1 MGCIMMSSGDGTSS
15 IDGGARPARGRGAVL
30 SSLLAA
36 VSTVALSAGA
46 ALAADDTAQRPT
58 GEQAAVQALMAKIE
72 SMEQRING
80 LQAELKLA
88 KANGSK
94 ASGMARSASL
104 ASRLPADAKPLP
116 ELNDA
121 KANGSKATSVA
132 QSASPASEP
141 PADAK
146 TFAELWEAKGDGDR
160 TSSTTQSGSRAS
172 KLPAGATAYA
182 DAKSGDAQPKFLLAA
197 DLKAP
202 PPTAN
207 GKDLFGAG
215 AAPVPAL
222 KIGMYGEIK
231 FMSAQ
236 NPNANGQWQ
245 NGFDMGRLVL
255 LPTYQVTDNIVF
267 NAEIEFEHAG
277 AGFDN
282 DDKLHGTA
290 EIEQAFFDF
299 RFNDYF
305 TLRSPGVD
313 LVPISFNNL
322 YHEPTLFYSVD
333 RPELA
338 NGLIPSTWVAPSAGF
353 YGKIVDGLN
362 YQFQISQSA
371 EDFGDDFDH
380 RGPNGAPILG
390 GYAAGVNGADAL
402 GFAHAPLGG
411 FTQMSNTAAYTFR
424 LSYTP
429 SFLPGFAG
437 SSAVYYS
444 PNITPRGAYA
454 DDFLEDGVTNRPLG
468 SNAMTIFDT
477 EFRYRMPNTGLEL
490 RAEYAYVNFSNPENL
505 RANNDS
511 ITNPD
516 GATNNVGK
524 DMYGYSG
531 EVAYHFNM
539 GTILGSQWEAVP
551 FYRYTRQNLQTGGVF
566 GIDPNGSTGSG
577 DMQFHDVGIAVYP
590 SPNLVLKLNYQ
601 KAIDKS
607 PNGPMSDKV
616 IAGVG
621 WLW

>member
-1 MGCIMMSSGDGTSS
+1 MSIRDCTRPPALLSTSS
-15 IDGGARPARGRGAVL
+15 QASLLQRNSSSVNTQRRGRSAL
-30 SSLLAA
+30 TLLAA
-36 VSTVALSAGA
+36 SLLLGVSSVAVR
-46 ALAADDTAQRPT
+46 AADDSDSSSRAD
-58 GEQAAVQALMAKIE
+58 QATNRALMKKLLAMEKRMQTLE
-72 SMEQRING
+72 S
-80 LQAELKLA
+80 ELKGKQVKPSPIAQAGGPRVVTDGSPTATPRLPGDSMA
-88 KANGSK
+88 KAV
-94 ASGMARSASL
+94 SGAV
-104 ASRLPADAKPLP
+104 ADAA
-116 ELNDA
+116 A
-121 KANGSKATSVA
+121 KN
-132 QSASPASEP
+132 
-141 PADAK
+141 
-146 TFAELWEAKGDGDR
+146 
-160 TSSTTQSGSRAS
+160 
-172 KLPAGATAYA
+172 
-182 DAKSGDAQPKFLLAA
+182 
-197 DLKAP
+197 
-202 PPTAN
+202 
-207 GKDLFGAG
+207 KDLFGVG
-215 AAPVPAL
+215 AAPVPGL

-231 FMSAQ
+231 FQSAQ

-277 AGFDN
+277 SGFDK

-362 YQFQISQSA
+362 YQFQVSQSA

-380 RGPNGAPILG
+380 RDPAGTPIAG
-390 GYAAGVNGADAL
+390 GYAAGIDGLNAL
-402 GFAHAPLGG
+402 GFSHAPLGG
-411 FTQMSNTAAYTFR
+411 FTQLSNTAAYTGR

-429 SFLPGFAG
+429 SFIPGFAG

-444 PNITPRGAYA
+444 PNVTPRGAYG
-454 DDFLEDGVTNRPLG
+454 DDGRLLG

-477 EFRYRMPNTGLEL
+477 EARYRVPNTGLEL

-511 ITNPD
+511 DP
-516 GATNNVGK
+516 TNNVGK

-531 EVAYHFNM
+531 EIAYHFQL
-539 GTILGSQWEAVP
+539 GTILGSEWEAVP

-566 GIDPNGSTGSG
+566 GIDPNGTEGHG
-577 DMQFHDVGIAVYP
+577 DMQFHDVGIAVFPNP
-590 SPNLVLKLNYQ
+590 SLVLKLNYQ
-601 KAIDKS
+601 KALDKS
-607 PNGPMSDKV
+607 PGGPMSDKV
-616 IAGVG
+616 IGGVG